1 MGRPCRLDTVNFDRK
16 LKDAERAILLT
27 AGQGDL
33 TRGFHT
39 VLEIYR
45 VLHNKGYRPDM
56 PMDAV
61 EFAVKGYAENA

>member
-1 MGRPCRLDTVNFDRK
+1 MARPCRIDTVNFDRK

-33 TRGFHT
+33 TRGFHK

-45 VLHNKGYRPDM
+45 VIHSQGYRPDM
-56 PMDAV
+56 DAEGITFTV
-61 EFAVKGYAENA
+61 NAYAENA

>member
-1 MGRPCRLDTVNFDRK
+1 MVRPCKIDTVHFDRK

-45 VLHNKGYRPDM
+45 VLHSKGYRPDI
-56 PMDAV
+56 PMDDV
-61 EFAVKGYAENA
+61 EFSVKGYAKNA

>member
-1 MGRPCRLDTVNFDRK
+1 MARPCRIDTVNFDRK

-33 TRGFHT
+33 TKGFHK

-45 VLHNKGYRPDM
+45 VIHSQGYRPDM
-56 PMDAV
+56 DMDRIT
-61 EFAVKGYAENA
+61 FAVNGYAENA